1 MGIKLAETA
10 GFCMGVKRAVDIVL
24 EIARHKGDKE
34 VYTYGPLIHNP
45 QTVQLLKERGI
56 VPLDS
61 IDRIQ
66 DGIIVI
72 RAHGV
77 SPLEKKK
84 IREKG
89 VEIVDATCPK
99 VASVQAIIKKHAALG
114 YSIIIV
120 GDKEHPEV
128 ASLLGYSS
136 GRGVVI
142 NDKKDVDHLPRHD
155 KMCVVAQ
162 TTQDSAGY
170 KEIAKEIT
178 RKFPGTMVFDT
189 ICDSTEM
196 RQAEIKE
203 LAAEMD
209 GIIIVGGRDSAN
221 TQRLATISQECGTRT
236 CHIETAEEL
245 DGMDLS
251 GCKNIGVSAGAS
263 TPNWITEGVID
274 YLTHNRRGTVPWK
287 LRGLYNLWIF
297 LVRTDISSA
306 IGAGCL
312 SLVSMFLQGLSVN
325 VSNILIAALCVFAIH
340 TINRL
345 QGRSFGRIQGS
356 FREGSYI
363 KHRGLYMTVAI
374 VSLVFAS
381 VLSFLGGLVTFI
393 LVSFISLSGV
403 LYNVTVWGKR
413 LEDVPGSKNI
423 FTAMG
428 WAVVA
433 AVVPQVSVSLEITCP
448 MVVAFLFV
456 FVLVFS
462 KSVLSDTIDIQSDR
476 LIGRET
482 IPVIIGEARA
492 RALLK
497 GVSILAGIML
507 IAATTA
513 GCAPSLSLSLALL
526 APVFYIWICL
536 ELCGRKIRFSRMV
549 LEGLLGI
556 NYMIAGLSACLWF
569 IATKI

>member
-1 MGIKLAETA
+1 
-10 GFCMGVKRAVDIVL
+10 MGVKRAVDIVL

-45 QTVQLLKERGI
+45 QTVELLKKRGI
-56 VPLDS
+56 VPVDS
-61 IDRIQ
+61 LDRIR

-72 RAHGV
+72 RAHGI
-77 SPLEKKK
+77 SPREKEK

-89 VEIVDATCPK
+89 LEIVDATCPR
-99 VASVQAIIKKHAALG
+99 VARVQAIIKKHAALG

-136 GRGVVI
+136 DRGVVV
-142 NDKKDVDHLPRHD
+142 NDKKDVGHLPRYD
-155 KMCVVAQ
+155 KVCVVAQ
-162 TTQDSAGY
+162 TTQDSVGY
-170 KEIAKEIT
+170 KEIAEEIT
-178 RKFPGTMVFDT
+178 RKFPGARVFDT
-189 ICDSTEM
+189 ICDSTEK

-203 LAAEMD
+203 LASEMD
-209 GIIIVGGRDSAN
+209 GIIIVGGRNSAN
-221 TQRLATISQECGTRT
+221 TQRLATISKECGTRT

-245 DGMDLS
+245 DGMDL
-251 GCKNIGVSAGAS
+251 GECENIGVSAGAS

-274 YLTHNRRGTVPWK
+274 FLTHNRRGAVPWK

-297 LVRTDISSA
+297 FVRTDISSA

-312 SLVSMFLQGLSVN
+312 SLVSMFLQGLSVSL
-325 VSNILIAALCVFAIH
+325 SNILIAALCVYAIH

-345 QGRSFGRIQGS
+345 QGRSFGRIKGS

-363 KHRGLYMTVAI
+363 KYRGIYIAVAI
-374 VSLVFAS
+374 ASLVLAA
-381 VLSFLGGLVTFI
+381 VLSFAGGLVTFI
-393 LVSFISLSGV
+393 LVGFISLSGV
-403 LYNVTVWGKR
+403 LYNVTMWGKR

-428 WAVVA
+428 WAVVT
-433 AVVPQVSVSLEITCP
+433 AVVPQVSVNLEITCS
-448 MVVAFLFV
+448 MVVAFIFV

-482 IPVIIGEARA
+482 IPVIMGEAHA
-492 RALLK
+492 RTLLK
-497 GVSILAGIML
+497 GVSILAGIVL
-507 IAATTA
+507 VAAMPA
-513 GCAPSLSLSLALL
+513 GCAPSLSLGLVLL

-536 ELCGRKIRFSRMV
+536 GLCDRKTRFSRMV

-569 IATKI
+569 IATKM

>member
-45 QTVQLLKERGI
+45 QTVELLRKRGI
-56 VPLDS
+56 VPVDS

-72 RAHGV
+72 RAHGI
-77 SPLEKKK
+77 SPREKEK

-89 VEIVDATCPK
+89 LEIVDATCPR

-136 GRGVVI
+136 DRGVVV
-142 NDKKDVDHLPRHD
+142 NDKKDVGHLPRYD
-155 KMCVVAQ
+155 KVCVVAQ
-162 TTQDSAGY
+162 TTQDSVGY
-170 KEIAKEIT
+170 KEIAEEIT
-178 RKFPGTMVFDT
+178 RKFPGARVFDT
-189 ICDSTEM
+189 ICDSTEK
-196 RQAEIKE
+196 RQAEIKD
-203 LAAEMD
+203 LASEMD
-209 GIIIVGGRDSAN
+209 GIIIVGGRNSAN
-221 TQRLATISQECGTRT
+221 TQRLATISKECGTRT

-245 DGMDLS
+245 DGMDLG
-251 GCKNIGVSAGAS
+251 GCENIGVSAGAS

-274 YLTHNRRGTVPWK
+274 YLTHNRRGAVPWK

-297 LVRTDISSA
+297 FVRTDISSA

-325 VSNILIAALCVFAIH
+325 LSNILIAALCVYAIH

-345 QGRSFGRIQGS
+345 QGRSFGRIKGG

-363 KHRGLYMTVAI
+363 KYRGIYMAVA
-374 VSLVFAS
+374 VASLVLAS
-381 VLSFLGGLVTFI
+381 VLSFVAGPAPFI
-393 LVSFISLSGV
+393 LVGFVSLSGV
-403 LYNVTVWGKR
+403 LYNITVWGRR

-433 AVVPQVSVSLEITCP
+433 AVVPQVSVNLEVTCP
-448 MVVAFLFV
+448 MVVAFMFV

-482 IPVIIGEARA
+482 IPVIMGEAPA
-492 RALLK
+492 RTLLK
-497 GVSILAGIML
+497 AVSILAGIML
-507 IAATTA
+507 IVAVPA
-513 GCAPSLSLSLALL
+513 GCAPSLSLVLL

-536 ELCGRKIRFSRMV
+536 GLCDKKTRFSRMA
-549 LEGLLGI
+549 LEGLLGM
-556 NYMIAGLSACLWF
+556 NYIIAGLGACLWF
-569 IATKI
+569 IATKM